1 MDRYICIHGHFY
13 QPPRENPWLEEVE
26 QQDSAYP
33 YHDWDERITAECY
46 APNTASRFLDSKGSI
61 IDIINNYS
69 NISFNFGPTLLSWL
83 ERHKPKVYQS
93 ILDADK
99 KSLTKFSGHGSALA
113 QVYNH
118 IIMPLASSRD
128 KRTQV
133 IWGIRD
139 FEYRFGRRPEGMW
152 LAETAVDL
160 ETLDIMSELG
170 INFTI
175 LAPHQAQRI
184 RKIDTSHWQDVHG
197 QKIDPKQ
204 PYLCLLPSG
213 RSITLFFY
221 DGPISQEVSFRNL
234 LSNGENFAKRLLGV
248 FSSSHNPQIV
258 NIATDGE
265 TYGHHHHYGEMAL
278 TYCLHYIES
287 NNLAKI
293 TIYGEYLEKFP
304 PSHEV
309 EIHENSSWSC
319 SHGVERWKS
328 DCGCNTGMKI
338 GWKQRW
344 RSPLREAMDWLRDTL
359 IPLYEKEI
367 ACYVESPW
375 KTRDEYIEVILSRSI
390 ENVDVFF
397 LRHAVRRLA
406 KEEKIKVL
414 KLLELQRNAMLMYT
428 SCGWFFDDISGIE
441 TIQIMSYAACA
452 IQTAKELGET
462 DLTADYVNILK
473 QAPSNV
479 SELKNGETVYNKFV
493 KPAVTDLVRVG
504 AHYAMSSLFEQYS
517 ETITLFCYTASSE
530 IYKLKEA
537 GTQRLATGKTRV
549 VSHVTWEEKDISFAI
564 LHLGDH
570 NIIGGI
576 RSFMG
581 NKPFKSMQQEIDRAF
596 MKSDIT
602 RVIRLIEKHFGKN
615 NYSLWHLFKDEQ
627 RKILNQV
634 INSTLEESESSFRQ
648 TYKQYYPIMQVM
660 EGMIMPLPRA
670 FYTAAEFTLN
680 TDLRNLLEAE
690 QLDLDGLK
698 TLIREIKRW
707 SIEIDKT
714 TLNFVATLKV
724 NALLEKFHHNPEDS
738 LMLGLIHNMLELFQA
753 LSLELEL
760 WQAQNIYFSIG
771 KKTYPEMLGKANAGS
786 NNARGWIKHFNKL
799 GQHLQVRRPQ

>member
-1 MDRYICIHGHFY
+1 
-13 QPPRENPWLEEVE
+13 
-26 QQDSAYP
+26 
-33 YHDWDERITAECY
+33 
-46 APNTASRFLDSKGSI
+46 
-61 IDIINNYS
+61 
-69 NISFNFGPTLLSWL
+69 
-83 ERHKPKVYQS
+83 
-93 ILDADK
+93 
-99 KSLTKFSGHGSALA
+99 
-113 QVYNH
+113 
-118 IIMPLASSRD
+118 
-128 KRTQV
+128 
-133 IWGIRD
+133 
-139 FEYRFGRRPEGMW
+139 
-152 LAETAVDL
+152 
-160 ETLDIMSELG
+160 
-170 INFTI
+170 
-175 LAPHQAQRI
+175 
-184 RKIDTSHWQDVHG
+184 
-197 QKIDPKQ
+197 
-204 PYLCLLPSG
+204 
-213 RSITLFFY
+213 
-221 DGPISQEVSFRNL
+221 
-234 LSNGENFAKRLLGV
+234 
-248 FSSSHNPQIV
+248 
-258 NIATDGE
+258 
-265 TYGHHHHYGEMAL
+265 
-278 TYCLHYIES
+278 
-287 NNLAKI
+287 
-293 TIYGEYLEKFP
+293 
-304 PSHEV
+304 
-309 EIHENSSWSC
+309 
-319 SHGVERWKS
+319 
-328 DCGCNTGMKI
+328 
-338 GWKQRW
+338 
-344 RSPLREAMDWLRDTL
+344 
-359 IPLYEKEI
+359 
-367 ACYVESPW
+367 
-375 KTRDEYIEVILSRSI
+375 
-390 ENVDVFF
+390 
-397 LRHAVRRLA
+397 
-406 KEEKIKVL
+406 
-414 KLLELQRNAMLMYT
+414 
-428 SCGWFFDDISGIE
+428 
-441 TIQIMSYAACA
+441 MSYAACA

-581 NKPFKSMQQEIDRAF
+581 NKPFKSMQQEIDKAF

-771 KKTYPEMLGKANAGS
+771 KKTYPEMLDKANAGS